1 MDWSKDTV
9 VLWDIAKRYCSQRLA
24 YLSRMSRVLIDFA
37 RAIDD
42 VPCRV
47 RILFIWL
54 DRTCGDGG

>member
-1 MDWSKDTV
+1 
-9 VLWDIAKRYCSQRLA
+9 
-24 YLSRMSRVLIDFA
+24 MSRVLIDFA
-37 RAIDD
+37 LATDD

>member
-1 MDWSKDTV
+1 LLDV
-9 VLWDIAKRYCSQRLA
+9 VKRYCSQRLA
-24 YLSRMSRVLIDFA
+24 DLSRMSRVLIDFA
-37 RAIDD
+37 LATDD